1 MKVKGKGYS
10 MLCYRLWKYRARMAA
25 KNNDGWGRMGKQAYA
40 KIFICIFS
48 NYTGGN
54 GISIVILRLL
64 YL

>member
-1 MKVKGKGYS
+1 
-10 MLCYRLWKYRARMAA
+10 MAA